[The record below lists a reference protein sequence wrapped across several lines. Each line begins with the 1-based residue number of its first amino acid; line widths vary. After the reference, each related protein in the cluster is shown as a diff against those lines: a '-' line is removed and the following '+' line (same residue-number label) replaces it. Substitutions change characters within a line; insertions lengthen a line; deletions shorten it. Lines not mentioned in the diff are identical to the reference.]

1 MSTIIAGHLQLQ
13 EQIAAAR
20 QALLA
25 AGFAEQQISAFY
37 VSQPGQHDRYE
48 LGGDEDQ
55 SPGAKEST
63 QGMAAGAA
71 AGAAVGAAAGA
82 ATSIVTGPIGPIVGG
97 LVGAHVGSL
106 YSLSDMKEAGE
117 PEQGSVRNERA
128 PRKAG
133 MMIAVAL
140 SDRDG
145 EARALDVLHR
155 LGADHIERAEG
166 HIVDGDWRDFD
177 PLTRPQL
184 LS

>member
-63 QGMAAGAA
+63 QG
-71 AGAAVGAAAGA
+71 VAAGA

-117 PEQGSVRNERA
+117 PEEGSVRNERA